1 MSRIRRNNLLSP
13 RLRPRPDK
21 VADPVPRRT
30 SSSNGTALARAT
42 KAAPVDADWPA
53 ELEELA
59 NELPRRVS
67 GLARM
72 LYGASGS
79 TVPRGMR
86 SVLFAL
92 SAGPLRISEVASQE
106 GIGQSAA
113 TRMVARLEATG
124 LVRRE
129 RSASDGRVVMVG
141 VTDRGRA
148 ELEYMREQS
157 RSVMR
162 DVLQGRTAKELRQLS
177 QASDALE
184 LLINLIQGLPPDDTP
199 RRARST
205 RTAPRRN
212 ARRALSS

>member
-1 MSRIRRNNLLSP
+1 MARREP
-13 RLRPRPDK
+13 P
-21 VADPVPRRT
+21 
-30 SSSNGTALARAT
+30 SSNGNAPAGAT
-42 KAAPVDADWPA
+42 EPAPATDADWPA

-79 TVPRGMR
+79 TLPRGMR

-92 SAGPLRISEVASQE
+92 SAGPLRISQVASQE

-113 TRMVARLEATG
+113 TRMVARLEALK

-129 RSASDGRVVMVG
+129 RSTTDGRVVMVS

-162 DVLQGRTAKELRQLS
+162 EVLRGRTARELRQLH
-177 QASDALE
+177 QASDALD
-184 LLINLIQGLPPDDTP
+184 LLINLIQSLPDGDL
-199 RRARST
+199 RRTAQST
-205 RTAPRRN
+205 RAASSRRN
-212 ARRALSS
+212 TRRALPS